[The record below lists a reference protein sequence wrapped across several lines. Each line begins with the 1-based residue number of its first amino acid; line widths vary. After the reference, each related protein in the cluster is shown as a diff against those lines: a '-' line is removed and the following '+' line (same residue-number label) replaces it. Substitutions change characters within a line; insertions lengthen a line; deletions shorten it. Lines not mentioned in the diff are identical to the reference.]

1 MSKETKNQI
10 RTRILTQYVEGR
22 TQNVMDISFVFG
34 VRLSH
39 FNYPNI
45 VQEMLQ
51 WSESHNYYWLED
63 EEQVELK
70 KDLSLII

>member
-10 RTRILTQYVEGR
+10 RRRILTQYVEGR
-22 TQNVMDISFVFG
+22 TQNCMDISFVFG

-39 FNYPNI
+39 FNYQHI

-51 WSESHNYYWLED
+51 WTESHNYGWLND
-63 EEQVELK
+63 EEQIELK
-70 KDLSLII
+70 KDLSLIS